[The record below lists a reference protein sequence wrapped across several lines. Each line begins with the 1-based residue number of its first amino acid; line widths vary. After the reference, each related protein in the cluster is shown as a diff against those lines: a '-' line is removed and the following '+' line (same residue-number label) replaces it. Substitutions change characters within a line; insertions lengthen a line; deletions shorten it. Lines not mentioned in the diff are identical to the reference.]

1 MPGKRTAGRYD
12 ENGLPRDGR
21 DWTEA
26 DWRTLWEHMRAV
38 ITDVYELEKSET
50 VTHLNLDRTR
60 EEQILVSKR
69 SIANDQPLDQNIE
82 LLYHNSGR
90 LAL

>member
-1 MPGKRTAGRYD
+1 VGGKRTAGRYD

-38 ITDVYELEKSET
+38 ITEVGGRHGNATTSDASEP
-50 VTHLNLDRTR
+50 VGDGR
-60 EEQILVSKR
+60 ERGGHAEAAV
-69 SIANDQPLDQNIE
+69 
-82 LLYHNSGR
+82 
-90 LAL
+90 